1 MTPELAVV
9 LDDLEEYLDNRSDC
23 EGNGPADYK
32 PNLEMRLL
40 NALREA
46 READK

>member
-9 LDDLEEYLDNRSDC
+9 LDDLEEYLDNRADA

-32 PNLEMRLL
+32 PNLEMQLL

-46 READK
+46 REHDK